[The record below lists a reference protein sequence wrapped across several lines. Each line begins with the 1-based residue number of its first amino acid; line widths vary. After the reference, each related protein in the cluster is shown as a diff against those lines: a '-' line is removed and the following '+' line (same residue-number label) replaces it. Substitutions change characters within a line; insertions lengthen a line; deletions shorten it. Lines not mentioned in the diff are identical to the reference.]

1 MRFTVKG
8 IGWVTPLGIGSGRPG
23 ETLQF
28 GSGRPWDRQSGS
40 PNAMNRVWEP
50 YPDWLSRNEPIRRSA
65 LPGALKSSHFLEEP
79 HPRFGRFDSYAKAG
93 FGAIALALR
102 SAHLDR
108 WTQKRAIGLV
118 VGTRLGC
125 LEADR
130 AYFQTAAFQGGTL
143 ASPNLFAYTLPST
156 MLGEASIQFGLT
168 GASFVVDDSD
178 GYLAGIHAA
187 LDLLRWGLCETA
199 VGGWF
204 DVNARVVNEREEGP
218 CGAVF
223 FVLAKG
229 SEAAPWQWDGRELR
243 QGTQRITDLAGV
255 ARGVLEMPRE
265 PEGDDSER

>member
-8 IGWVTPLGIGSGRPG
+8 IGWVTPHGLGRGRPG
-23 ETLQF
+23 ETLQL
-28 GSGRPWDRQSGS
+28 GPGR
-40 PNAMNRVWEP
+40 
-50 YPDWLSRNEPIRRSA
+50 
-65 LPGALKSSHFLEEP
+65 LPVLKSRQFLDMP

-102 SAHLDR
+102 SARLDR
-108 WTQKRAIGLV
+108 WTHKRPIGLV

-130 AYFQTAAFQGGTL
+130 AYFQTAALGSPTHNSALGGPFQGGTL

-178 GYLAGIHAA
+178 GHLAGICAA
-187 LDLLRWGLCETA
+187 LDLMRWGLCETA
-199 VGGWF
+199 VGGWC

-223 FVLAKG
+223 FVLVKG

-243 QGTQRITDLAGV
+243 QGTPRITDLAGL
-255 ARGVLEMPRE
+255 ARRVLERSKKPN
-265 PEGDDSER
+265 GDDSER

>member
-8 IGWVTPLGIGSGRPG
+8 IGWVTPLGMGSGQPG
-23 ETLQF
+23 ETLQL
-28 GSGRPWDRQSGS
+28 GPGRPEKGTGTFCAKHPPGRAGKRCLS
-40 PNAMNRVWEP
+40 PFP
-50 YPDWLSRNEPIRRSA
+50 S
-65 LPGALKSSHFLEEP
+65 LKSSQFLEAP

-102 SAHLDR
+102 SAQLDH
-108 WTQKRAIGLV
+108 WTDKRPIGLV
-118 VGTRLGC
+118 VSTRFGC

-199 VGGWF
+199 VGGWC